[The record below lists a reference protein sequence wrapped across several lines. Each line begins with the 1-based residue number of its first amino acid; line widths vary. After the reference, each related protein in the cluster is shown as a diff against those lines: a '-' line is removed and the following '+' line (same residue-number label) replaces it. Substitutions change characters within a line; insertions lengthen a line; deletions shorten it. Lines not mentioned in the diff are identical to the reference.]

1 MPADSAMERATAY
14 VKEVRDFYYHLMV
27 FVLVNAFMIFIDLSG
42 GAGAGLWGLD
52 FAHWIIFGWG
62 FGIVGHAISV
72 FFGDRRI
79 QKVYM
84 EEKQRELVGR

>member
-1 MPADSAMERATAY
+1 MQEDPALERARKY
-14 VKEVRDFYYHLMV
+14 VKDTRDFYYHLMV
-27 FVLVNAFMIFIDLSG
+27 FVLVNAFMVFIDLSG

-62 FGIVGHAISV
+62 FGIAGHAISV
-72 FFGDRRI
+72 FLGDRRI

-84 EEKQRELVGR
+84 KDRELTGR